1 MFLRDR
7 VRRSRTWVPG
17 ISELRPDF
25 LRSHYCLSFEL
36 DRFTEEE
43 VIMGKQV
50 RKSSSNFTCILHCLT
65 LR

>member
-1 MFLRDR
+1 M
-7 VRRSRTWVPG
+7 RRSRTWIPVF
-17 ISELRPDF
+17 SDSRPDM
-25 LRSHYCLSFEL
+25 LQAHYCLSFEL
-36 DRFTEEE
+36 DGFTEEE